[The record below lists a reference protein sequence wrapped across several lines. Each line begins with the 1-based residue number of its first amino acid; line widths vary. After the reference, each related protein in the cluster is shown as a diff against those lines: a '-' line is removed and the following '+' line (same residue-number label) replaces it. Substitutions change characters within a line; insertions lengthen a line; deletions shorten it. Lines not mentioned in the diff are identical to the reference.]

1 VWRAY
6 TGQEE
11 PLPTSGWLDGVV
23 HPDDRAATT
32 LAWEQAVRTGEP
44 LSITHRLRGADGRYR
59 TFLTQASPVLDDER
73 TVTRL
78 QGVSCDLSEWEREDG
93 LTALQ
98 AQAFAATRDAVILT
112 DGNGCITDWN
122 LAAEVLFGYT
132 RAEAVGRTLA
142 FLYGA
147 KDGERREGDILS
159 AVLRDGV
166 WSGESTY
173 VRADGTSSTCE
184 TTVRRVVD
192 AQGEVIGAISVNR
205 DVTARAPDEAR
216 LELLLE
222 TERATRR
229 DLDAALASAQA
240 AEAKLHTLIDRNT
253 SGVFIADADSL
264 IEANDAFLRTFGYTR
279 EDVEAR
285 RIRWL
290 ELTPP
295 GWTAQDD
302 RASQEL
308 ITQGACTPYEKE
320 YLHRDGTPIPIILS
334 GVLLE
339 WQPLR
344 IMGFVMDIS
353 ARKRL
358 EREMEARAAELE
370 TVLDTMAE
378 AVFVYDAKGEL
389 RRTNTA
395 ARTLNPA
402 TAAVE
407 YRAEPFGK
415 RFDPFDVRD
424 AAGRPLAADKVPA
437 ARALRGERFTS
448 NDIRMRVGGR
458 DLLLNTSGA
467 PIRNERGAVT
477 GAVTVTRD
485 VTEQRALEQRTHR
498 ALDSLLRL
506 AGELVQEPGEGA
518 GDVARRLAELTCEVI
533 GCRRVGILVTTRED
547 DVLAPFAVAGLS
559 PEQEQQWWAEQRA
572 TQARVADVE
581 RRQPEFVARMRA
593 GEVQAFVPTRPPY
606 NEQPNP
612 YNIHNLIIAPLLA
625 SNQLIGM
632 LALDHGEQPHI
643 YTDEEQLLAGAV
655 AKLVALVVE
664 RERLLEDRARAQAR
678 VLALEDA
685 NARMDTFLGVASH
698 ELRTP
703 LTSIKANVQITDL
716 ALQGFLRAHPN
727 DDTRLERAANL
738 IHRTDKHIDRL
749 DRLVEDL
756 LDVSRIQAGTLAL
769 EIERCDLVGVV
780 REAVEEQLL
789 AWPRRQ
795 IALALALDEAWVDA
809 DADRIGQV
817 VTNYLTNALKYSEE
831 TEPVEVEVRQ
841 EGAQAWVGVRDQGP
855 GLGPEEQERIWER
868 FHRVEGVEVLNGS
881 GVGLGLGL
889 YICKTIVERHGGQ
902 VGVESAPGQ
911 GAVFWFTLPLASA

>member
-1 VWRAY
+1 
-6 TGQEE
+6 
-11 PLPTSGWLDGVV
+11 VV
-23 HPDDRAATT
+23 HPDDHAATT
-32 LAWEQAVRTGEP
+32 LAWAQAVRTGEP

-59 TFLTQASPVLDDER
+59 TFLTQATPVLDNEGN
-73 TVTRL
+73 VTRL
-78 QGVSCDLSEWEREDG
+78 QGVSCDLSAWEREEG
-93 LTALQ
+93 LTALR

-112 DGNGCITDWN
+112 DGSGCITDWN
-122 LAAEVLFGYT
+122 AAAEALFGYT
-132 RAEAVGRTLA
+132 RAEAVGRTMT
-142 FLYGA
+142 FLHPA
-147 KDGERREGDILS
+147 QDGGRREGDILS

-184 TTVRRVVD
+184 TTVRRMVD
-192 AQGEVIGAISVNR
+192 AQGELIGAISVNR
-205 DVTARAPDEAR
+205 HVTARAADEAR
-216 LELLLE
+216 LERLLE

-229 DLDAALASAQA
+229 DL
-240 AEAKLHTLIDRNT
+240 
-253 SGVFIADADSL
+253 
-264 IEANDAFLRTFGYTR
+264 
-279 EDVEAR
+279 
-285 RIRWL
+285 
-290 ELTPP
+290 
-295 GWTAQDD
+295 
-302 RASQEL
+302 
-308 ITQGACTPYEKE
+308 
-320 YLHRDGTPIPIILS
+320 
-334 GVLLE
+334 
-339 WQPLR
+339 
-344 IMGFVMDIS
+344 
-353 ARKRL
+353 
-358 EREMEARAAELE
+358 EARAAELE

-378 AVFVYDAKGEL
+378 AVFVYDTKGEL

-407 YRAEPFGK
+407 YRVEPFGK
-415 RFDPFDVRD
+415 RIDPFDVRD
-424 AAGRPLAADKVPA
+424 ATGRPLAPDEVPA

-467 PIRNERGAVT
+467 PIRNERGDVA
-477 GAVTVTRD
+477 GAVIVTRD

-506 AGELVQEPGEGA
+506 AGELVQEPGAGA

-533 GCRRVGILVTTRED
+533 GCQRVGILLATREE
-547 DVLAPFAVAGLS
+547 DVLAPFAVAGLP

-572 TQARVADVE
+572 TQSRVADIE

-593 GEVQAFVPTRPPY
+593 GEVQGFDPTRPPH

-625 SNQLIGM
+625 SSQLIGM
-632 LALDHGEQPHI
+632 LALDHGEQPHT
-643 YTDEEQLLAGAV
+643 YMEEERLLAGAV

-716 ALQGFLRAHPN
+716 ALQGFLRAHP
-727 DDTRLERAANL
+727 DGDTRLERAANL
-738 IHRTDKHIDRL
+738 IHRTDKHVERL

-769 EIERCDLVGVV
+769 EIGRCDLVGVV

-795 IALALALDEAWVDA
+795 IALESVLDQAWVDA

-817 VTNYLTNALKYSEE
+817 ITNYLTNALKYSEE

-841 EGAQAWVGVRDQGP
+841 EGAQAWVAVRDQGP

-868 FHRVEGVEVLNGS
+868 FHRVAGVEVLNGS

-889 YICKTIVERHGGQ
+889 YICKTILERHHGQ

-911 GAVFWFTLPLASA
+911 GTTFWFMLPLVSA